1 MVLSEGMLPIESVAD
16 VALGV
21 KLVEDP
27 VSIVLHRC
35 GKNNEF
41 IMLAHL
47 LQEHMSPRSYQEMTT
62 PAVVIWVTSGGYAHL
77 DVVY

>member
-1 MVLSEGMLPIESVAD
+1 MVFPEGMLPIESVAD

-27 VSIVLHRC
+27 VSVVLHRC

>member
-1 MVLSEGMLPIESVAD
+1 MIFSESMLPIESVAD

-21 KLVEDP
+21 KLVKDP
-27 VSIVLHRC
+27 VSVVLHRC
-35 GKNNEF
+35 GKNNKF

-62 PAVVIWVTSGGYAHL
+62 SAVVVRVASGGYAHL

>member
-1 MVLSEGMLPIESVAD
+1 MVFPEGMLPIESVAD

-27 VSIVLHRC
+27 VSVVLHRC

-47 LQEHMSPRSYQEMTT
+47 LQEHMGPRSYQEMTT